1 MSTLG
6 SKIRGLLL
14 ILVLLLVS
22 CNSATPTPTSEMEWE
37 DHVGD
42 VDVVV
47 TVMWESWCTFCK
59 AELSELDSRYTTED
73 RIAIVGLNLGES
85 QEVIDEKVEEYHLTK
100 VIMVQS
106 NARRGS
112 IPVTRL
118 YIRQDDTW
126 VQVDIGGSSLLMGWG
141 EGLDQRLFDALDSLL
156 S

>member
-1 MSTLG
+1 MFTLG

-14 ILVLLLVS
+14 ILALLLVS
-22 CNSATPTPTSEMEWE
+22 CNSATPTPISKMEWE

-59 AELSELDSRYTTED
+59 TELSELDTMYTTED
-73 RIAIVGLNLGES
+73 RIAIVGLNLGDS

-100 VIMVQS
+100 VIMVRS
-106 NARRGS
+106 NARKGS

-118 YIRQDDTW
+118 YVRQDDTW
-126 VQVDIGGSSLLMGWG
+126 VQVDIGGNSLLMGWG
-141 EGLDQRLFDALDSLL
+141 EGLDQRLFDAIDSLL